1 MGGGGQVPMRP
12 EQLLSGSRALLRD
25 HREGFRLSKG
35 IKEIQPVHPKGNQS

>member
-1 MGGGGQVPMRP
+1 MPMRP

-35 IKEIQPVHPKGNQS
+35 IKEIQPFPLIIHIRQTVW